1 MSPTNTQ
8 QSIEALYKEA
18 EATIANGGPMLA
30 VAQSDPPGLSAHQES
45 VAAIHAE
52 ARAARSKNDAL
63 PLKQRIQNLLNEA
76 ELEWQKGDAEEA
88 GQESMSAISEDH
100 GDNDTP
106 EDRVLAKTREDVTA
120 IMADIAAAVG
130 MVSTDSNGHARHV
143 GRPENV
149 GVKTGAMATRNAKA
163 ESASL
168 DNINKDDLSALITDA
183 VKTVINE
190 ELPDLIKAAIASE
203 KSKISN
209 GAKPSGPRKAAALK
223 AKKTPAA
230 SAGEKTKKPA
240 GKPMAKTP
248 AKTATEKKAV
258 TAVKARKTTTPKTAA
273 PKTTRS
279 AKATPRKA
287 AKTVSKTSP
296 KTTGVTSKAV
306 TKTKPA
312 KTSKKS
318 KS

>member
-30 VAQSDPPGLSAHQES
+30 VAQSDPPGLSASQES

-52 ARAARSKNDAL
+52 ARAARSKDDAL

-76 ELEWQKGDAEEA
+76 ELEWRKGETEDAQ
-88 GQESMSAISEDH
+88 QEPVSPTSEDQS
-100 GDNDTP
+100 DNDTP

-130 MVSTDSNGHARHV
+130 MVTAESNGPARHA
-143 GRPENV
+143 GRSENV
-149 GVKTGAMATRNAKA
+149 GAKDGPMARGNANGG
-163 ESASL
+163 SASL

-203 KSKISN
+203 KSKTGN
-209 GAKPSGPRKAAALK
+209 GDKPSGSRKAAPLK
-223 AKKTPAA
+223 AKKAPAT
-230 SAGEKTKKPA
+230 SAGKKAKKPA
-240 GKPMAKTP
+240 GKSV
-248 AKTATEKKAV
+248 AKTATTKK
-258 TAVKARKTTTPKTAA
+258 AVKARKTTAPKAAAA
-273 PKTTRS
+273 PKATRS
-279 AKATPRKA
+279 AKTAPKKATQTVGKTA
-287 AKTVSKTSP
+287 GKTLAKTTKA
-296 KTTGVTSKAV
+296 TSKAV
-306 TKTKPA
+306 AKKTPA
-312 KTSKKS
+312 KTSKK
-318 KS
+318 

>member
-30 VAQSDPPGLSAHQES
+30 VAQSDSPGLSTSQES

-52 ARAARSKNDAL
+52 ARAARSKDDAL

-76 ELEWQKGDAEEA
+76 ELEWRKGETEDA
-88 GQESMSAISEDH
+88 GQEPVSATSEDQS
-100 GDNDTP
+100 DNDTP

-130 MVSTDSNGHARHV
+130 MVTAESNGPARHA
-143 GRPENV
+143 GRSENV
-149 GVKTGAMATRNAKA
+149 GAKDGPMARGNANGG
-163 ESASL
+163 SASL

-203 KSKISN
+203 KSKTGN
-209 GAKPSGPRKAAALK
+209 GDKPSGSRKAAPLK
-223 AKKTPAA
+223 AKKAPAT
-230 SAGEKTKKPA
+230 SAGKKAKKPA
-240 GKPMAKTP
+240 GKSV
-248 AKTATEKKAV
+248 AKTATTKK
-258 TAVKARKTTTPKTAA
+258 AVKARKTTAPKAAAA
-273 PKTTRS
+273 PKATRS
-279 AKATPRKA
+279 AKTAPKKTTQTVGKTA
-287 AKTVSKTSP
+287 GKTLAKTTKA
-296 KTTGVTSKAV
+296 TSKAV
-306 TKTKPA
+306 AKKKPA
-312 KTSKKS
+312 KTSKK
-318 KS
+318 

>member
-30 VAQSDPPGLSAHQES
+30 VAQSDPPGLSASQES

-52 ARAARSKNDAL
+52 ARAARSKDDAL

-76 ELEWQKGDAEEA
+76 ELEWRKGETEDA
-88 GQESMSAISEDH
+88 GQEPVSATSEDQS
-100 GDNDTP
+100 DNDTP

-130 MVSTDSNGHARHV
+130 MVTAESNGPARHA
-143 GRPENV
+143 GRSENV
-149 GVKTGAMATRNAKA
+149 GAKDGPMARSNASGG
-163 ESASL
+163 SASL

-203 KSKISN
+203 KSKTGN
-209 GAKPSGPRKAAALK
+209 GDKPSGSRKAAPLK
-223 AKKTPAA
+223 AKKAPAT
-230 SAGEKTKKPA
+230 SAGKKAKKPA
-240 GKPMAKTP
+240 GKSV
-248 AKTATEKKAV
+248 AKTAAK
-258 TAVKARKTTTPKTAA
+258 KTTQTVGKTAGNTLA
-273 PKTTRS
+273 KTT
-279 AKATPRKA
+279 KA
-287 AKTVSKTSP
+287 
-296 KTTGVTSKAV
+296 TSKAV
-306 TKTKPA
+306 AKKKPA
-312 KTSKKS
+312 KTSKK
-318 KS
+318 

>member
-30 VAQSDPPGLSAHQES
+30 VAQSDPPGLSASQES

-52 ARAARSKNDAL
+52 ARAARSKDDAL

-76 ELEWQKGDAEEA
+76 ELEWRKGETEDA
-88 GQESMSAISEDH
+88 GQEPVSATSEDQS
-100 GDNDTP
+100 DNDTP

-130 MVSTDSNGHARHV
+130 MVTAESNGPARHA
-143 GRPENV
+143 GRSENV
-149 GVKTGAMATRNAKA
+149 GAKDGQMARGNANAGAIG
-163 ESASL
+163 L

-203 KSKISN
+203 KSKTGN
-209 GAKPSGPRKAAALK
+209 GDKPSGSRKAAPLK
-223 AKKTPAA
+223 AKKAPAT
-230 SAGEKTKKPA
+230 SAGKKAKKPA
-240 GKPMAKTP
+240 GKSV
-248 AKTATEKKAV
+248 AKTATAKK
-258 TAVKARKTTTPKTAA
+258 AVKARKKTTAPKAAAA
-273 PKTTRS
+273 PKATRS
-279 AKATPRKA
+279 AKTAPK
-287 AKTVSKTSP
+287 
-296 KTTGVTSKAV
+296 KTTQTAGKTTNATSKAV
-306 TKTKPA
+306 AKKKPA
-312 KTSKKS
+312 KTSKK
-318 KS
+318 

>member
-30 VAQSDPPGLSAHQES
+30 VAQSDPPGLSASQES

-52 ARAARSKNDAL
+52 ARAARSKDDAL

-76 ELEWQKGDAEEA
+76 ELEWRKGETEDAQ
-88 GQESMSAISEDH
+88 QEPVSPTSEDQS
-100 GDNDTP
+100 DNDTP

-130 MVSTDSNGHARHV
+130 MVTAESNGPARHA
-143 GRPENV
+143 GRSENV
-149 GVKTGAMATRNAKA
+149 GAKDGPMARGNANGG
-163 ESASL
+163 SASL

-203 KSKISN
+203 KSKTGN
-209 GAKPSGPRKAAALK
+209 AGKPSGSRKAAPLK
-223 AKKTPAA
+223 AKKAPAT
-230 SAGEKTKKPA
+230 SAGKKAKKPA
-240 GKPMAKTP
+240 GKSV
-248 AKTATEKKAV
+248 AKTATTKK
-258 TAVKARKTTTPKTAA
+258 AVKARKTTAPKAAAA
-273 PKTTRS
+273 PKATRS
-279 AKATPRKA
+279 AKTAPKKTTQTATQTVGKTL
-287 AKTVSKTSP
+287 AKTTKA
-296 KTTGVTSKAV
+296 TSKAV
-306 TKTKPA
+306 AKKKPA
-312 KTSKKS
+312 KTSKK
-318 KS
+318 

>member
-30 VAQSDPPGLSAHQES
+30 VAQSDPPGLSASQES

-52 ARAARSKNDAL
+52 ARAARSKDDAL

-76 ELEWQKGDAEEA
+76 ELEWRKGETEDA
-88 GQESMSAISEDH
+88 GQESVSATSEDQS
-100 GDNDTP
+100 DNDTP

-130 MVSTDSNGHARHV
+130 MVTAESNGPARHA
-143 GRPENV
+143 GRSENV
-149 GVKTGAMATRNAKA
+149 GAKDGSMARGNANGG
-163 ESASL
+163 SASL

-203 KSKISN
+203 KSKTGN
-209 GAKPSGPRKAAALK
+209 AGKPSGSRKAAPLK
-223 AKKTPAA
+223 AKKAPATSVGKKA
-230 SAGEKTKKPA
+230 KKPA
-240 GKPMAKTP
+240 EKSV
-248 AKTATEKKAV
+248 AKTATAKK
-258 TAVKARKTTTPKTAA
+258 AVKARKTTAPKAAAA
-273 PKTTRS
+273 PKATRS
-279 AKATPRKA
+279 AKTAPKKTTQTVGKTA
-287 AKTVSKTSP
+287 GKTLAKTTKA
-296 KTTGVTSKAV
+296 TSKAV
-306 TKTKPA
+306 AKKKPA
-312 KTSKKS
+312 KTSKK
-318 KS
+318 

>member
-30 VAQSDPPGLSAHQES
+30 VAQSDPPGLSASQES

-52 ARAARSKNDAL
+52 ARAARSKDDAL

-76 ELEWQKGDAEEA
+76 ELEWRKGETEDA
-88 GQESMSAISEDH
+88 GQESVSATSEDQS
-100 GDNDTP
+100 DNDTP

-130 MVSTDSNGHARHV
+130 MVTAESNGPARHA
-143 GRPENV
+143 GRSENV
-149 GVKTGAMATRNAKA
+149 GAKDRPMARDNANGG
-163 ESASL
+163 SASL

-203 KSKISN
+203 KSKTGN
-209 GAKPSGPRKAAALK
+209 AGKPSGSRKAAPLK
-223 AKKTPAA
+223 AKKAPATSA
-230 SAGEKTKKPA
+230 SKKAKKPA
-240 GKPMAKTP
+240 EKSVAKAAT
-248 AKTATEKKAV
+248 AKK
-258 TAVKARKTTTPKTAA
+258 AVKARKTTA
-273 PKTTRS
+273 PKAAVAPKATRS
-279 AKATPRKA
+279 AKTASKKTTQTVGKTA
-287 AKTVSKTSP
+287 GKNLAKTTKA
-296 KTTGVTSKAV
+296 TSKAV
-306 TKTKPA
+306 AKKKPA
-312 KTSKKS
+312 KTSKK
-318 KS
+318 

>member
-30 VAQSDPPGLSAHQES
+30 VAQSDPPGLSASQES

-52 ARAARSKNDAL
+52 ARAARSKDDAL

-76 ELEWQKGDAEEA
+76 ELEWRKGETEDA
-88 GQESMSAISEDH
+88 GQESVSATSEDQS
-100 GDNDTP
+100 DNDTP

-130 MVSTDSNGHARHV
+130 MVTAESNGPARHA
-143 GRPENV
+143 GQSENV
-149 GVKTGAMATRNAKA
+149 GAKDGPMARDNANGG
-163 ESASL
+163 SASL

-203 KSKISN
+203 KSKAGN
-209 GAKPSGPRKAAALK
+209 GDKPSGSRKAAPLK
-223 AKKTPAA
+223 AKKAPAT
-230 SAGEKTKKPA
+230 SAGKKAKKLA
-240 GKPMAKTP
+240 GKSV
-248 AKTATEKKAV
+248 AKTATTKK
-258 TAVKARKTTTPKTAA
+258 AVKARKTTAPKAAAA
-273 PKTTRS
+273 PKATRS
-279 AKATPRKA
+279 AKTAPK
-287 AKTVSKTSP
+287 
-296 KTTGVTSKAV
+296 KTTQTAGKTTNATSKAV
-306 TKTKPA
+306 AKKKPA
-312 KTSKKS
+312 KTSKK
-318 KS
+318 

>member
-30 VAQSDPPGLSAHQES
+30 VAQSDPPGLSASQES

-52 ARAARSKNDAL
+52 ARAARSKDDAL

-76 ELEWQKGDAEEA
+76 ELEWRKGETEDA
-88 GQESMSAISEDH
+88 GQEPVSATSEDQS
-100 GDNDTP
+100 DNDTP

-130 MVSTDSNGHARHV
+130 MVTAESNGPARHA
-143 GRPENV
+143 GRAENV
-149 GVKTGAMATRNAKA
+149 GAKDGPMARSNASGG
-163 ESASL
+163 SASL

-203 KSKISN
+203 KSKTGN
-209 GAKPSGPRKAAALK
+209 GDKPSGSRKAAPLK
-223 AKKTPAA
+223 AKKAPAT
-230 SAGEKTKKPA
+230 SAGKKAKKPA
-240 GKPMAKTP
+240 GKSV
-248 AKTATEKKAV
+248 AKTAATKK
-258 TAVKARKTTTPKTAA
+258 AVKARKTTAPKAAAA
-273 PKTTRS
+273 PKATRS
-279 AKATPRKA
+279 AKTAPKKTTQTATQTVGKTL
-287 AKTVSKTSP
+287 AKTTKA
-296 KTTGVTSKAV
+296 TSKAV
-306 TKTKPA
+306 AKKKPA
-312 KTSKKS
+312 KTSKK
-318 KS
+318 

>member
-30 VAQSDPPGLSAHQES
+30 VAQSDPPGLSASQES

-52 ARAARSKNDAL
+52 ARAARSKDDAL

-76 ELEWQKGDAEEA
+76 ELEWRKGETEDAR
-88 GQESMSAISEDH
+88 QEPVSATSEDQS
-100 GDNDTP
+100 DNDTP

-130 MVSTDSNGHARHV
+130 MVTAESNGPARHA
-143 GRPENV
+143 GRSENV
-149 GVKTGAMATRNAKA
+149 GAKDGQMARGNANAGAIG
-163 ESASL
+163 L

-203 KSKISN
+203 KSKTGN
-209 GAKPSGPRKAAALK
+209 GGKPSGSRKAAPLK
-223 AKKTPAA
+223 AKKL
-230 SAGEKTKKPA
+230 A
-240 GKPMAKTP
+240 GKSV
-248 AKTATEKKAV
+248 AKTATTKK
-258 TAVKARKTTTPKTAA
+258 AVKARKTTAPKAAAA
-273 PKTTRS
+273 PKATRS
-279 AKATPRKA
+279 EKTAPKKTAQTATQ
-287 AKTVSKTSP
+287 TVG
-296 KTTGVTSKAV
+296 KTTGKTLAKTTKATSKAV
-306 TKTKPA
+306 AKKKPA
-312 KTSKKS
+312 KTSKK
-318 KS
+318 

>member
-30 VAQSDPPGLSAHQES
+30 VAQSDPPGLSASQES

-52 ARAARSKNDAL
+52 ARAARSKDDAL

-76 ELEWQKGDAEEA
+76 ELEWQKSETEDA
-88 GQESMSAISEDH
+88 GQEPVSPTSEDQS
-100 GDNDTP
+100 DNDTP

-130 MVSTDSNGHARHV
+130 MVTAESNGPARHA
-143 GRPENV
+143 GRSENV
-149 GVKTGAMATRNAKA
+149 GAKDGPVARGNANGG
-163 ESASL
+163 SASL

-203 KSKISN
+203 KSKTGN
-209 GAKPSGPRKAAALK
+209 GDKPSGSRKAAPLK
-223 AKKTPAA
+223 AKKAPAT
-230 SAGEKTKKPA
+230 SAGKKAKKPA
-240 GKPMAKTP
+240 EKSVAKAAT
-248 AKTATEKKAV
+248 AKK
-258 TAVKARKTTTPKTAA
+258 AVKARKTTAPKAAAA
-273 PKTTRS
+273 PKATRS
-279 AKATPRKA
+279 AKTAPKKTTQTVGKTL
-287 AKTVSKTSP
+287 AKTTKA
-296 KTTGVTSKAV
+296 TSKAV
-306 TKTKPA
+306 AKKKPA
-312 KTSKKS
+312 KTSKK
-318 KS
+318 

>member
-30 VAQSDPPGLSAHQES
+30 VAQSDPPGLSASQES

-52 ARAARSKNDAL
+52 ARAARSKDDAL

-76 ELEWQKGDAEEA
+76 ELEWRKGETEDA
-88 GQESMSAISEDH
+88 GQEPVSATSEDQS
-100 GDNDTP
+100 DNDTP

-130 MVSTDSNGHARHV
+130 MVTAESNGPARHA
-143 GRPENV
+143 GRSENV
-149 GVKTGAMATRNAKA
+149 GAKDGPMARGNANGG
-163 ESASL
+163 SASL

-203 KSKISN
+203 KSKTGN
-209 GAKPSGPRKAAALK
+209 GGKPSGSRKAAPLK
-223 AKKTPAA
+223 AKKL
-230 SAGEKTKKPA
+230 A
-240 GKPMAKTP
+240 GKSV
-248 AKTATEKKAV
+248 AKTATTKK
-258 TAVKARKTTTPKTAA
+258 AVKARKTTAPKAAAA
-273 PKTTRS
+273 PKATRS
-279 AKATPRKA
+279 EKTAPKKTAQTATQ
-287 AKTVSKTSP
+287 TVG
-296 KTTGVTSKAV
+296 KTTGKTLAKTTKATSKAV
-306 TKTKPA
+306 AKKKPA
-312 KTSKKS
+312 KTSKK
-318 KS
+318 

>member
-30 VAQSDPPGLSAHQES
+30 VAQSDPPGLSASQES

-52 ARAARSKNDAL
+52 ARAARSKDDAL

-76 ELEWQKGDAEEA
+76 ELEWRKGETEDA
-88 GQESMSAISEDH
+88 GQEPVSATSEDQS
-100 GDNDTP
+100 DNDTP

-130 MVSTDSNGHARHV
+130 MVTAESNGPARHA
-143 GRPENV
+143 GRSENV
-149 GVKTGAMATRNAKA
+149 GAKDGPMARGNANGG
-163 ESASL
+163 SASL

-203 KSKISN
+203 KSKTGN
-209 GAKPSGPRKAAALK
+209 GDKPSGSRKAAPLK
-223 AKKTPAA
+223 AKKAPAT
-230 SAGEKTKKPA
+230 SAGKKAKKPA
-240 GKPMAKTP
+240 GKSV
-248 AKTATEKKAV
+248 AKTATTKK
-258 TAVKARKTTTPKTAA
+258 AVKARKTTAPKAAAA
-273 PKTTRS
+273 PKATRS
-279 AKATPRKA
+279 AKTAPKKTTQTVGKTA
-287 AKTVSKTSP
+287 GKTLAKTTKA
-296 KTTGVTSKAV
+296 TSKAV
-306 TKTKPA
+306 AKKKPV
-312 KTSKKS
+312 KTSKK
-318 KS
+318 